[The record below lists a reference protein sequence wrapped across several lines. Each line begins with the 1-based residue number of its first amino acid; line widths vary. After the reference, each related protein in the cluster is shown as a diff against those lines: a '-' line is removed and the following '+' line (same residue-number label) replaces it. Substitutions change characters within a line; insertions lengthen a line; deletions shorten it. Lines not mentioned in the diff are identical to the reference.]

1 MYYMYKFIS
10 NDPHYTSWEIIN
22 TNTFE
27 KVVLNIDPL
36 KSKLLNHD
44 TFDEP
49 NQSIIYSPVR
59 LNKYNA
65 GILDLSKTYGRD
77 SDNNKLLYLCKPDD
91 KRLPYFL
98 VPYFI
103 QPSFDKMKKQLYIT
117 FEFKDWS
124 NTHPIAIITQN
135 IGNVDIPENYYEYV
149 LYSKS
154 LNVSIQPFTKDV
166 LRCLKEEQQKDIIT
180 NICKKYNIQERNDRV
195 FTIDSSESIDLDD
208 GISIKTINGDNIV
221 SVYITHVP
229 IVLDYLNLW
238 GSFTNRIST
247 IYLPDK
253 KRSMLPMALS
263 QLCSLNQNEERICLI
278 MDINTTTMTNKLS
291 IGKVK
296 IYKNYSYD
304 EEKLLKNSDYFKIK
318 EIFKSKNSHDLIEE
332 LMIYFNKECT
342 IRMKRFKNGIYK
354 HITKSDFV
362 PLPEPIYS
370 YINISRSK
378 KSSYTHYLEECDYA
392 QITSPIR
399 RLVDILNQ
407 IQLCFNENM
416 IYFVKGDEFY
426 EDWFKRMDY
435 MNISMR
441 HIRKIQLKCKL
452 LDTFIHQE
460 HKFFTGY
467 VFDKLMRSDNKF
479 KYNVFLPELKMNTS
493 ITIQED
499 LEEYSE
505 HKFKVYVFQNEGE
518 LKKKIKLQIC

>member
-1 MYYMYKFIS
+1 MYKFICD
-10 NDPHYTSWEIIN
+10 DPHYTSWEVIN

-27 KVVLNIDPL
+27 KVILDINPI
-36 KSKLLNHD
+36 KSKLFNHD
-44 TFDEP
+44 TFDI
-49 NQSIIYSPVR
+49 NNDIILSHSPAR
-59 LNKYNA
+59 LNKYTA
-65 GILDLSKTYGRD
+65 GILDLSKTYG
-77 SDNNKLLYLCKPDD
+77 SYNNKFLYLCKPDD

-98 VPYFI
+98 VPYSI
-103 QPSFDKMKKQLYIT
+103 PASFDKVKKQLYIT
-117 FEFKDWS
+117 FEFKEWND
-124 NTHPIAIITQN
+124 HPIATITQN

-180 NICKKYNIQERNDRV
+180 NICKKYNIEERKDRV
-195 FTIDSSESIDLDD
+195 FTIDSTESIDLDD
-208 GISIKTINGDNIV
+208 GISIKKEDGIDIV

-263 QLCSLNQNEERICLI
+263 QLCSLKQNEDRICLV
-278 MDINTTTMTNKLS
+278 MDINTITKENKLS
-291 IGKVK
+291 IVKVK
-296 IYKNYSYD
+296 IHKNYSYD
-304 EEKLLKNSDYFKIK
+304 EEKLLTNKDYIKIRD
-318 EIFKSKNSHDLIEE
+318 IYKSKNSHDLIEE

-342 IRMKRFKNGIYK
+342 MRIKKFKNGIYK
-354 HITKSDFV
+354 HISKSDFV

-378 KSSYTHYLEECDYA
+378 KACYTKYLDECDYA
-392 QITSPIR
+392 QFSSPIR
-399 RLVDILNQ
+399 RLVDILNLIQ
-407 IQLCFNENM
+407 IGFNENM

-426 EDWFKRMDY
+426 EDWIDKIDY

-460 HKFFTGY
+460 HKYFTGY

-499 LEEYSE
+499 LIEYSE
-505 HKFKVYVFQNEGE
+505 HNFKVYIFQNEGE